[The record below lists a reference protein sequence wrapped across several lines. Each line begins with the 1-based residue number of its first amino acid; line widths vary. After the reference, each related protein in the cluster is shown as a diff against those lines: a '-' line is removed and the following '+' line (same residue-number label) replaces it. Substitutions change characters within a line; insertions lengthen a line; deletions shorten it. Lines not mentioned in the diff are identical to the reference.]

1 MRAEL
6 APDSRRRKWGVGMIY
21 SDQQRG
27 ISAKAVER
35 LRVALDAAK
44 TRDEGQA
51 WLRKAEVDALQSEV
65 ERIDADIAEY
75 DKLKAGE
82 RGSIG

>member
-1 MRAEL
+1 MIHN
-6 APDSRRRKWGVGMIY
+6 DKQRR
-21 SDQQRG
+21 
-27 ISAKAVER
+27 ISARAVER
-35 LRVALDAAK
+35 LRVALEAAK

-65 ERIDADIAEY
+65 ERIDSDIAEY
-75 DKLKAGE
+75 DMLKAGE

>member
-1 MRAEL
+1 
-6 APDSRRRKWGVGMIY
+6 MIY
-21 SDQQRG
+21 NDKQRR

-35 LRVALDAAK
+35 LRGALEAAK

-51 WLRKAEVDALQSEV
+51 WLRKAEVDALQSEI

-75 DKLKAGE
+75 DMLKAGE
-82 RGSIG
+82 RRSIG